1 MHEVPVY
8 ITYKQKIHSE
18 RVYWTTIGQIVAYK
32 LIIVCLKL
40 IVYHVYVQLQP
51 PTHDGDEVK
60 LCLVVDAGRSVANK
74 LWGK

>member
-18 RVYWTTIGQIVAYK
+18 RVYWTTIWQIVAGYK

-40 IVYHVYVQLQP
+40 IVYHV
-51 PTHDGDEVK
+51 
-60 LCLVVDAGRSVANK
+60 
-74 LWGK
+74 